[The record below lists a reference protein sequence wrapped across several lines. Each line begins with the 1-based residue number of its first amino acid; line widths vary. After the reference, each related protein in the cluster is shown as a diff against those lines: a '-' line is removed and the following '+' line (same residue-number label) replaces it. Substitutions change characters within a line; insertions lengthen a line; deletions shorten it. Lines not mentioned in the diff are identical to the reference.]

1 MWQCQKKAL
10 GLGNMHIPPGTHMD
24 TPRVVSKTI
33 FQEPI
38 HVLTHWEGQIST
50 PCTDQ
55 PQQSTKNGSWLSI
68 SLVQQPKES
77 LFFFS
82 NDISPTNQ
90 FSELKQALLDQTT
103 GQGLRFSIFLISLFF
118 NWKII
123 ALQSFVGFCHTT
135 TWISHR
141 YTYVPFFLKL
151 PPISRPIPPL

>member
-10 GLGNMHIPPGTHMD
+10 GLGNMHIPPGIHMD

-33 FQEPI
+33 FQESI
-38 HVLTHWEGQIST
+38 HVLTHGEGQIST

-77 LFFFS
+77 LFFFF

-103 GQGLRFSIFLISLFF
+103 GQGLRFSIFLINLFF
-118 NWKII
+118 N
-123 ALQSFVGFCHTT
+123 
-135 TWISHR
+135 
-141 YTYVPFFLKL
+141 
-151 PPISRPIPPL
+151 